1 MINFV
6 EKKSVMQ
13 QQYRISPPD
22 KVRTTVH
29 LPASKSISNRAL
41 ILNALSLSTT
51 PIHALSDCEDTQV
64 IIDSFNSDSNLFDV
78 KGAGTAMR
86 FLTAFLA
93 GMEGEWIIR
102 GSKRMHERPIH
113 PLVETLIVLG
123 AEIEYLEKEGFP
135 PLKIRGHRL
144 KGGEV
149 YVAGNISS
157 QFISALLMIAPLM
170 ENGLVMNIEKQVI
183 SKPYIDLTIG
193 MMKDFGVH
201 VKWEDNRITV
211 RPQKYRAVEYR
222 VEKDW
227 SAASY
232 WYEIV
237 SLLPGAEVKLPGLKK
252 ESLQGDSYVANLFSD
267 LGVET
272 EYLSDGIIIRHVRR
286 KAKKF
291 FHNFVQEPDLAQ
303 TFAATCCFKGIPFL
317 FSGTESLKI
326 KETDRIAA
334 LISELQKMGFMLR
347 ESGSGMLEWD
357 GERCLPDKVPTIDTY
372 DDHRMAMS
380 MAPGSFLFKPLV
392 INDPMVITK
401 SYPSFWEDLKLA
413 GFTIQPK

>member
-1 MINFV
+1 
-6 EKKSVMQ
+6 MQ
-13 QQYRISPPD
+13 QQYRISPPG
-22 KVRTTVH
+22 KVHTTVH

-41 ILNALSLSTT
+41 ILNALSLSNT
-51 PIHALSDCEDTQV
+51 PIHNLSDCEDTRV
-64 IIDSFNSDSNLFDV
+64 IIESFNSNSNQFDV

-93 GMEGEWIIR
+93 GMEGEWIIK

-113 PLVETLIVLG
+113 PLVETLNVLG
-123 AEIEYLEKEGFP
+123 AEIDYLEKEGYP
-135 PLKIRGHRL
+135 PLRIRGRRL

-157 QFISALLMIAPLM
+157 QFISALLMVAPMM
-170 ENGLVMNIEKQVI
+170 EKGLVMNIEKQVI

-193 MMKDFGVH
+193 MMKDYGVH
-201 VKWEDNRITV
+201 TKWEENRITV
-211 RPQKYRAVEYR
+211 KPQKYKAVEYT
-222 VEKDW
+222 VEQDW

-237 SLLPGAEVKLPGLKK
+237 ALLPGAEVKLPGLRKV
-252 ESLQGDSYVANLFSD
+252 SLQGDANVANLFSD

-272 EYLSDGIIIRHVRR
+272 EFLEDGIVIRHMKR
-286 KAKKF
+286 KARKF
-291 FHNFVQEPDLAQ
+291 FHDFIREPDLAQ
-303 TFAATCCFKGIPFL
+303 TFASTCCFKGIPFL
-317 FSGTESLKI
+317 FSGTQSLKI

-334 LISELQKMGFMLR
+334 LISELRKMGFVLR
-347 ESGSGMLEWD
+347 DGGSGMLEWD
-357 GERCLPDKVPTIDTY
+357 GERCFPAEVPAIDTY

-380 MAPGSFLFKPLV
+380 MAPGSILINPLF
-392 INDPMVITK
+392 INDPMVVTK
-401 SYPSFWEDLKLA
+401 SYPSFWDDLKKA

>member
-1 MINFV
+1 
-6 EKKSVMQ
+6 MQ
-13 QQYRISPPD
+13 QQYSISPPEQ
-22 KVRTTVH
+22 VHTTVH

-41 ILNALSLSTT
+41 ILNALSLSNT
-51 PIHALSDCEDTQV
+51 PIHNLSDCEDTRV
-64 IIDSFNSDSNLFDV
+64 IIESFNSNSNQFDV

-113 PLVETLIVLG
+113 PLVETLNVLG
-123 AEIEYLEKEGFP
+123 AEIDYLEKEGYP
-135 PLKIRGHRL
+135 PLRIRGRRL

-157 QFISALLMIAPLM
+157 QFISALLMVAPMM
-170 ENGLVMNIEKQVI
+170 EKGLVMNIEKQVI

-193 MMKDFGVH
+193 MMKDYGVH
-201 VKWEDNRITV
+201 TKWEENRITV
-211 RPQKYRAVEYR
+211 KPQKYKAVEYT
-222 VEKDW
+222 VEQDW

-237 SLLPGAEVKLPGLKK
+237 ALLPGAEVKLPGLRKA
-252 ESLQGDSYVANLFSD
+252 SLQGDANVANLFSD

-272 EYLSDGIIIRHVRR
+272 EYLEDGIIIRHMKR

-291 FHNFVQEPDLAQ
+291 FHDFIREPDLAQ
-303 TFAATCCFKGIPFL
+303 TFASTCCFKGIPFL
-317 FSGTESLKI
+317 FSGTQSLKI

-334 LISELQKMGFMLR
+334 LITELRKMGFVLR
-347 ESGSGMLEWD
+347 DGGSGMLEWD
-357 GERCLPDKVPTIDTY
+357 GERCFPAEVPAIDTY

-380 MAPGSFLFKPLV
+380 MAPGSILLHPLL
-392 INDPMVITK
+392 INDPMVVTK
-401 SYPSFWEDLKLA
+401 SYPSFWDDLKQA
-413 GFTIQPK
+413 GFTIQTK

>member
-1 MINFV
+1 
-6 EKKSVMQ
+6 MQ
-13 QQYRISPPD
+13 QQYRISPP
-22 KVRTTVH
+22 VNVHTTVH

-41 ILNALSLSTT
+41 ILNALSLSNT
-51 PIHALSDCEDTQV
+51 PIHNLSDCEDTRV
-64 IIDSFNSDSNLFDV
+64 IVESFNSNSNLFDV

-113 PLVETLIVLG
+113 PLVETLNVLG
-123 AEIEYLEKEGFP
+123 AEIEYLEKEGYP
-135 PLKIRGHRL
+135 PLRIRGRRL

-149 YVAGNISS
+149 FVAGNISS
-157 QFISALLMIAPLM
+157 QFISALLMVAPMM

-193 MMKDFGVH
+193 MMKDYGVH
-201 VKWEDNRITV
+201 TKWEENKITV
-211 RPQKYRAVEYR
+211 KPQEYKAVEYT
-222 VEKDW
+222 VEQDW

-237 SLLPGAEVKLPGLKK
+237 SLLPGAEVKLPGLRKV
-252 ESLQGDSYVANLFSD
+252 SLQGDANVANLFSD

-272 EYLSDGIIIRHVRR
+272 EYLEDGIIIRHMKR
-286 KAKKF
+286 KARKF
-291 FHNFVQEPDLAQ
+291 FHDFIREPDLAQ
-303 TFAATCCFKGIPFL
+303 TFATTCCFKGIPFL
-317 FSGTESLKI
+317 FSGTQSLKI

-334 LISELQKMGFMLR
+334 LITELRKMGFVLR
-347 ESGSGMLEWD
+347 DGGSGMLEWD
-357 GERCLPDKVPTIDTY
+357 GERCFPAEVAAIDTY

-380 MAPGSFLFKPLV
+380 MAPGSILLNPLF
-392 INDPMVITK
+392 INDPMVVTK
-401 SYPSFWEDLKLA
+401 SYPSFWDDLKKA